1 MIGLYLLAAC
11 GVLFGV
17 ACLYQQRT
25 VEADRDHHRA
35 EAERLKAE
43 RDDLSR
49 QLAMSQH
56 PSSQP
61 NVRSITEAPSFGRI
75 VSIISTN
82 EVDRLFADTA
92 DDFNA
97 RFVLDEGAE
106 TVGGVE

>member
-1 MIGLYLLAAC
+1 MNGLHLL
-11 GVLFGV
+11 V
-17 ACLYQQRT
+17 ACALIFAAASLYQQRT
-25 VEADRDHHRA
+25 IEADRDHHRA
-35 EAERLKAE
+35 EAMRLKAE

-61 NVRSITEAPSFGRI
+61 NVRSITEAPSLGRI

-92 DDFNA
+92 ADFNA
-97 RFVLDEGAE
+97 RFVLDEDAE